1 MKKQLIRV
9 AALLCALFLLM
20 SLGAS
25 ADGEDWSEDYYRI
38 IDYTDTLSDEEV
50 ESLDEDC
57 IAILS
62 DYKVDLAFLVLTEED
77 QGGDSLEDWARDAY
91 DACSFGYG
99 SNRDGFMAAYNADTE
114 EVVILCFGNAEQRM
128 DADYRAFICLSA
140 PGYREEYGLFGV
152 LYAVIRHTQN
162 YLADHP
168 AEGMGDPTAAPA
180 GQNGRGSTEGKP
192 AWYPDDPQ
200 HFEKYHDPD
209 APRVVDV
216 ADIFTDGEEAEMEA
230 RLREIRA
237 ELGKDIVVF
246 TDVSSYG
253 LGHAVY
259 AADFY
264 DFNGYGI
271 GDEYEGACLLICM
284 DPNDRGFWTCCTGS
298 ETRTLFTEEFANQL
312 DDRLYD
318 YMVNGDYGDGAA
330 DWIENFRNLY
340 RTGMPFPPEWLPEGG
355 KIVRTH
361 DAAAPRVVDEL
372 QTMTEE
378 ELRSLTAEAKAIS
391 DKFGIDVVAL
401 TVRNDSS
408 FSDWEYL
415 DLYYQVKGYGF
426 GENYD
431 GILLALVRGRSYGT
445 YSYVIGYGKG
455 QEKLTAIN
463 EQRLE
468 DRVFNKYLDDTEY
481 EAMRLGLKE
490 IRHMEKTGRVSRTAG
505 YWGWIAVLGAIVG
518 ASFGGIALS
527 GAKKK
532 MAVPRVKQSAIDY
545 LERDSLHI
553 DRVQDQYL
561 NTTTTRKYS
570 PVERSSGGGSSGG
583 GRSSY
588 SSSYSGSSGTSH
600 SGSGRSF

>member
-1 MKKQLIRV
+1 MKKCIRV
-9 AALLCALFLLM
+9 MALLCALFLLL
-20 SLGAS
+20 SLGAL
-25 ADGEDWSEDYYRI
+25 ADDPWSEEYYRV
-38 IDYTDTLSDEEV
+38 IDYTDTLSDAEV
-50 ESLDEDC
+50 ESLDGDC
-57 IAILS
+57 IEMLRTYHLDMAL
-62 DYKVDLAFLVLTEED
+62 LVLTEEA
-77 QGGDSLEDWARDAY
+77 QGSDSLESWARDAY
-91 DACSFGYG
+91 EACSFGYG
-99 SNRDGFMAAYNADTE
+99 SGRDGFLAAYNADTGE
-114 EVVILCFGNAEQRM
+114 IVLVCFGNAAQRM
-128 DADYRAFICLSA
+128 DEDYREFILSSA
-140 PGYREEYGLFGV
+140 PGYREEYGIFGV
-152 LYAVIRHTQN
+152 LYAVIRHTSN

-168 AEGMGDPTAAPA
+168 ADAAPA
-180 GQNGRGSTEGKP
+180 GQNGRGGTEGKP
-192 AWYPDDPQ
+192 AWYPDDPAN
-200 HFEKYHDPD
+200 FEKYHDPD
-209 APRVVDV
+209 APRVVDA
-216 ADIFTDGEEAEMEA
+216 ADIFTDAEEAEMEA
-230 RLREIRA
+230 RLGEIRA
-237 ELGKDIVVF
+237 ELGKDIVIF

-271 GDEYEGACLLICM
+271 GDEYEGACLFVCM
-284 DPNDRGFWTCCTGS
+284 DPNDRGFWTCCTGP

-391 DKFGIDVVAL
+391 DKYGIDVVAL

-518 ASFGGIALS
+518 ASFGGISLA

-532 MAVPRVKQSAIDY
+532 MAVPTVKQSAADY

-570 PVERSSGGGSSGG
+570 PVERSSGGGGSGG

>member
-1 MKKQLIRV
+1 MKKLTRSL
-9 AALLCALFLLM
+9 ALLCALFLLL
-20 SLGAS
+20 SLGA
-25 ADGEDWSEDYYRI
+25 AAEGEEWSEEYYRI
-38 IDYTDTLSDEEV
+38 IDYTDELSDAEIA
-50 ESLDEDC
+50 SLDEDC

-62 DYKVDLAFLVLTEED
+62 EYHVDMALLAVGAED
-77 QGGDSLEDWARDAY
+77 LGEDSLESWAREEY
-91 DACSFGYG
+91 EYCSFGYG

-114 EVVILCFGNAEQRM
+114 EVVILCFGNAESRM

-168 AEGMGDPTAAPA
+168 VEGTVSPTAAPA
-180 GQNGRGSTEGKP
+180 GQNGRGGTEGKP
-192 AWYPDDPQ
+192 AWYPDDPT

-216 ADIFTDGEEAEMEA
+216 ADIFTGAEEAAMEA

-246 TDVSSYG
+246 TDVSAYG

-259 AADFY
+259 SADFY

-271 GDEYEGACLLICM
+271 GDEYEGVCLFVCM
-284 DPNDRGFWTCCTGS
+284 DPGDRGFWTCCTGP
-298 ETRTLFTEEFANQL
+298 ETRGLFTEEYANQL

-318 YMVNGDYGDGAA
+318 YMVAGDYGDGAA

-355 KIVRTH
+355 NFTRTH
-361 DAAAPRVVDEL
+361 DAAAPRVVDDL
-372 QTMTEE
+372 GVLTEE
-378 ELRSLTAEAKAIS
+378 QIRSLTEEARALS
-391 DKFGIDVVAL
+391 DKYGLDVVVHTAL
-401 TVRNDSS
+401 NKTSLYNS
-408 FSDWEYL
+408 EYNEL
-415 DLYYQVKGYGF
+415 WYACKGYGF
-426 GENYD
+426 GEDYD
-431 GILLALVRGRSYGT
+431 GIVLTLLRQGDYGT
-445 YSYVIGYGKG
+445 YVYADGYGKG
-455 QEKLTAIN
+455 VDRLNALNQ
-463 EQRLE
+463 QRLE
-468 DRVFNKYLDDTEY
+468 DKSRNKYLDDGEY
-481 EAMRLGLKE
+481 DGLRQGLKDL
-490 IRHMEKTGRVSRTAG
+490 RHVLKTGRVARTAG
-505 YWGWIAVLGAIVG
+505 YWGWIGILGAFVG
-518 ASFGGIALS
+518 SAFGGIALS
-527 GAKKK
+527 GAKRK
-532 MAVPRVKQSAIDY
+532 MAVPKLKQTAGDY
-545 LERDSLHI
+545 LEGDSLRI
-553 DRVQDQYL
+553 QDVQDQYL
-561 NTTTTRKYS
+561 NTTTSRKYS

>member
-1 MKKQLIRV
+1 MKMKLRIT
-9 AALLCALFLLM
+9 ALACALLLLLA
-20 SLGAS
+20 LGAS
-25 ADGEDWSEDYYRI
+25 AEEEELWTEDYYRVV
-38 IDYTDTLSDEEV
+38 DCTDELSDAEV

-57 IAILS
+57 IELMRE
-62 DYKVDLAFLVLTEED
+62 YKVDMTLLAVTEEILDGDPLD
-77 QGGDSLEDWARDAY
+77 QWAESVYDS
-91 DACSFGYG
+91 CSFGYG

-114 EVVILCFGNAEQRM
+114 ELIILCFGNAASRVDENFRNFVIS
-128 DADYRAFICLSA
+128 AA
-140 PGYREEYGLFGV
+140 PGYREEYGLYGV
-152 LYAVIRHTQN
+152 LYAVVRHTSN
-162 YLADHP
+162 YLADH
-168 AEGMGDPTAAPA
+168 AEGSVPTAAPA
-180 GQNGRGSTEGKP
+180 VNGRGGTEGKP

-209 APRVVDV
+209 APRVVDT
-216 ADIFTDGEEAEMEA
+216 ADIFTAAEEAAMEA
-230 RLREIRA
+230 RLGEIRA
-237 ELGKDIVVF
+237 ELGRDIVIF

-253 LGHAVY
+253 LGHDVY
-259 AADFY
+259 SADFY

-271 GDEYEGACLLICM
+271 GDEYEGACLFVCM
-284 DPNDRGFWTCCTGS
+284 DPAHRGFWTCCTGP
-298 ETRTLFTEEFANQL
+298 ETRALFTEEYANQL

-340 RTGMPFPPEWLPEGG
+340 RTRMPFPPAWLPEGG
-355 KIVRTH
+355 EIVRTH

-378 ELRSLTAEAKAIS
+378 ELGSLAAEAKAIS
-391 DKFGIDVVAL
+391 DKFGLDVVAL
-401 TVRNDSS
+401 MLRNDSS
-408 FSDWEYL
+408 FSDQEYL
-415 DLYYQVKGYGF
+415 DLYYQIKGYGF

-445 YSYVIGYGKG
+445 YCYVSGYGKG

-468 DRVFNKYLDDTEY
+468 DKVFNKYLDDTEY
-481 EAMRLGLKE
+481 EAMHLGLKD
-490 IRHMEKTGRVSRTAG
+490 IRHMVKTGRVSRTAG
-505 YWGWIAVLGAIVG
+505 YWGLIAVLGAIVG

-527 GAKKK
+527 MAKKK
-532 MAVPRVKQSAIDY
+532 MAAPRVKQTAMDY
-545 LERDSLHI
+545 LERDSLRI
-553 DRVQDQYL
+553 NSIQDQYL

-588 SSSYSGSSGTSH
+588 SGSYSGSSGTSH